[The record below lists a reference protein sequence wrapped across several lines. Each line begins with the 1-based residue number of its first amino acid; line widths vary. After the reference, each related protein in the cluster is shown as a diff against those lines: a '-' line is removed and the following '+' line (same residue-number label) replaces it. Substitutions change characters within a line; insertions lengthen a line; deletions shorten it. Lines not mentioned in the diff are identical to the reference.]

1 MLNLR
6 ALIGS
11 FPAVVQ
17 YVIVLGLV
25 MVLLYV
31 CLTLT
36 RVLGSRFD
44 SGSKK
49 YTFDNPEEYA
59 DSVPDLFATTEFRSK
74 KNPAEGEEKKD

>member
-6 ALIGS
+6 AWIGD
-11 FPAVVQ
+11 FPAVIQ
-17 YVIVLGLV
+17 YVIVLGIV

-36 RVLGSRFD
+36 RVLGSRFE
-44 SGSKK
+44 SSKK
-49 YTFDNPEEYA
+49 RTFDNPEEYA

-74 KNPAEGEEKKD
+74 KKPAESEENKD